1 MMTVLLI
8 ATTALM
14 QPPAAAA
21 PFAVKVPQRVQA
33 YLQRCEAARAAELK
47 SLTERIDAQAARNDA
62 SDEAKQRLA
71 TLRKWIEVLRVEPA
85 PLLPIPLPTKR
96 DEVGA
101 LPAASYADPAREQT
115 VDVLEVVD
123 NDDLIVRAWYA
134 VPAGGGATAI
144 EPDAERT
151 FVDLWIR
158 GVDTAGM
165 MAGRPATL
173 EQVFW
178 VSGDQ
183 AFDTDCGKRIL
194 PKLEP
199 LDVERFRSR
208 RTNE

>member
-8 ATTALM
+8 ATATLL
-14 QPPAAAA
+14 QPPDAVAALTAN
-21 PFAVKVPQRVQA
+21 VPERVRV
-33 YLQRCEAARAAELK
+33 YLERCEAARAAELK
-47 SLTERIDAQAARNDA
+47 LLTERIDAQVARSDA

-71 TLRKWIEVLRVEPA
+71 TLRKWIEVLRIEPA
-85 PLLPIPLPTKR
+85 PLVPLALPTKR
-96 DEVGA
+96 DDVGV
-101 LPAASYADPAREQT
+101 LPAASYADPAREHA

-123 NDDLIVRAWYA
+123 GNDVIVRAWYT
-134 VPAGGGATAI
+134 VPAGDGAAAI

-158 GVDTAGM
+158 GVDTTGMAAGS
-165 MAGRPATL
+165 PATL

-178 VSGDQ
+178 VSVEQ

-199 LDVERFRSR
+199 LEVERFRSR
-208 RTNE
+208 RSD

>member
-1 MMTVLLI
+1 MITVLLI
-8 ATTALM
+8 ATATLL

-21 PFAVKVPQRVQA
+21 PLAVKVPERVRA
-33 YLQRCEAARAAELK
+33 YLERCESYRTAELK
-47 SLTERIDAQAARNDA
+47 SLTERIDALSAQNDA

-71 TLRKWIEVLRVEPA
+71 TLRKWIEVLRIEPA
-85 PLLPIPLPTKR
+85 PLVPLALPTKR
-96 DEVGA
+96 DDVGV
-101 LPAASYADPAREQT
+101 LPTASYADPAREHT
-115 VDVLEVVD
+115 VDVLKVVD
-123 NDDLIVRAWYA
+123 NDDVIVRAWYA
-134 VPAGGGATAI
+134 VPAGDEATAL

-158 GVDTAGM
+158 GVDTTGMTAGS
-165 MAGRPATL
+165 PATL

-178 VSGDQ
+178 VSGEQ

-208 RTNE
+208 RNEE